1 MRKIPT
7 KTTQIVASRESP
19 VLAAAL
25 HTQCPLGALTCGI
38 CQERR
43 GIWWRHHVQQLEK
56 SGSKSVGCTQGAG
69 RRGVQGGVHDR
80 RGARTTTKPK
90 APEIIMTPAWQ
101 LGQRRNIC
109 LVTQHENIFPLSSR
123 PTRGPAGLSRV
134 PCMGFFLPVH
144 ANETWIRTSA
154 SHSGR
159 ALLTQHTMR
168 WPRGDRRL
176 SHVVSRATTIA
187 SS

>member
-1 MRKIPT
+1 MGLCCSLNFDFHANRSQIMRKIPT

-134 PCMGFFLPVH
+134 PCMGFFYLCTLMRPGS
-144 ANETWIRTSA
+144 ARPPRTQ
-154 SHSGR
+154 GE
-159 ALLTQHTMR
+159 LY
-168 WPRGDRRL
+168 
-176 SHVVSRATTIA
+176 
-187 SS
+187 

>member
-1 MRKIPT
+1 MGLCCSLNFDFHANRSQIMRKIPT

-56 SGSKSVGCTQGAG
+56 SGSKSLGCTQGAG

-109 LVTQHENIFPLSSR
+109 LVTQHENIFPHSR
-123 PTRGPAGLSRV
+123 SPLARHVAQLACPEFRAWA
-134 PCMGFFLPVH
+134 FFYLCTLMRPGS
-144 ANETWIRTSA
+144 ARPPRTQ
-154 SHSGR
+154 GE
-159 ALLTQHTMR
+159 LY
-168 WPRGDRRL
+168 
-176 SHVVSRATTIA
+176 
-187 SS
+187 